1 MNRDKWTYLGNKQ
14 EGIKSSPSQRASGN
28 THSEEIRVMENF

>member
-14 EGIKSSPSQRASGN
+14 EGIKAGPSGRVNENIHG
-28 THSEEIRVMENF
+28 EELGII